1 MQLDANGFT
10 QSVTNPNSETTQL
23 VASSTGL
30 LQSLTDARQHA
41 HGFEYDDL
49 GRLELDTDPA
59 GGAATLSRSGTAD
72 DCTTLSTGMGRTY
85 GYLVERLGTGATRR
99 TDIDPAGLEDE
110 LLIRPDETRT
120 RTHPD
125 GTIVDTTKGP
135 DLATSG
141 TRFGMRAPVLT
152 ELKIRTPGGRLYKAT
167 HTRSA
172 TLADPTD
179 PLSLVGLRDT
189 TKVNDVFTSVREY
202 AHSGNDRT
210 ITETSAAGRHRYVTL
225 DEKGRVLSREL
236 EGFHAV
242 RFGYDPATGL
252 LRTIKQGTPGPE
264 GDERVYT
271 LDYDA
276 ALRLAS
282 ITNPALQS
290 VSFPSY
296 DGADRVLTQALPDAN
311 QVTFTYDAN
320 GNLETLTPPGRP
332 SHGFEYTPIDLEQE
346 CLPPPVPGVV
356 PKDTASD
363 YNPDR
368 PLDIVTRPD
377 GQYIDY
383 VYDNDIPGVATG
395 RLRKVTLPEGDL
407 IYEYVA
413 ATAPSGAGRLA
424 SITRPDGGKI
434 SYGYD
439 GFLPTD
445 ATWGCASPPCAA
457 DTVLGKVAHAHD
469 NNLRVSSETV
479 SDPTGLVFSDTVS
492 FGYDNDG
499 LLTSAGSLTITR
511 DAPPQ
516 KAGLIATTALGGAGG
531 VTDQRMYDSFGELKS
546 YSAVYGGATP
556 LLQITYDQRDGLGR
570 IVQKSESI
578 LGGVPDVYHYEY
590 DSVGR
595 LMKVTQGTVE
605 RNYDYDANGNRTVA
619 PNLAGIATYDEQD
632 RLTRYGPADHAYEYT
647 NNGDL
652 AARHVGG
659 STTTHAYD
667 AFGNLRTVHLSDG
680 RTVDYVIDGDNRRIG
695 KKVDGALVQ
704 AFLYSDQHRIVAE
717 LDGDGQL
724 VSRFVYG
731 ERPNVPE
738 YMVRDGVTYRIV
750 TDHLGSVR
758 LVVAVDGL
766 TPGDVAQRIDYDEFG
781 IAAEVSGAGFPPFG
795 FAGGTYDRDTRLVR
809 FGARDYDPETVRW
822 TAKDPTRFLGG
833 DANLFAYA
841 SGDPVN
847 KIDWTGQA
855 PIVATCVL
863 IPGCPAFVAGGAA
876 ITAFAIGKVIQGN
889 FGKPR
894 PPKCPDDGDDDGG
907 RFGWCNAAHTRCKI
921 AFRSYGDDMAK

>member
-1 MQLDANGFT
+1 M
-10 QSVTNPNSETTQL
+10 TNPNSETTQL

-30 LQSLTDARQHA
+30 LQSLTDARQQA

-49 GRLELDTDPA
+49 GRLELETDPA

-72 DCTTLSTGMGRTY
+72 DYTTLSTVMGRTY

-99 TDIDPAGLEDE
+99 TDIDPAGLEDV

-141 TRFGMRAPVLT
+141 TRFGMQAPVLS
-152 ELKIRTPGGRLYKAT
+152 ELEIRTPGGRLYKAT

-290 VSFPSY
+290 V
-296 DGADRVLTQALPDAN
+296 
-311 QVTFTYDAN
+311 
-320 GNLETLTPPGRP
+320 TPPGRP

-368 PLDIVTRPD
+368 QLDFVTRPD

-492 FGYDNDG
+492 FTSS
-499 LLTSAGSLTITR
+499 LTSLTATKSLKLAKVVA
-511 DAPPQ
+511 AP
-516 KAGLIATTALGGAGG
+516 
-531 VTDQRMYDSFGELKS
+531 S
-546 YSAVYGGATP
+546 
-556 LLQITYDQRDGLGR
+556 
-570 IVQKSESI
+570 
-578 LGGVPDVYHYEY
+578 VP
-590 DSVGR
+590 
-595 LMKVTQGTVE
+595 
-605 RNYDYDANGNRTVA
+605 AA
-619 PNLAGIATYDEQD
+619 
-632 RLTRYGPADHAYEYT
+632 
-647 NNGDL
+647 
-652 AARHVGG
+652 AAR
-659 STTTHAYD
+659 
-667 AFGNLRTVHLSDG
+667 
-680 RTVDYVIDGDNRRIG
+680 
-695 KKVDGALVQ
+695 
-704 AFLYSDQHRIVAE
+704 
-717 LDGDGQL
+717 
-724 VSRFVYG
+724 
-731 ERPNVPE
+731 
-738 YMVRDGVTYRIV
+738 
-750 TDHLGSVR
+750 
-758 LVVAVDGL
+758 
-766 TPGDVAQRIDYDEFG
+766 
-781 IAAEVSGAGFPPFG
+781 
-795 FAGGTYDRDTRLVR
+795 
-809 FGARDYDPETVRW
+809 
-822 TAKDPTRFLGG
+822 
-833 DANLFAYA
+833 
-841 SGDPVN
+841 
-847 KIDWTGQA
+847 
-855 PIVATCVL
+855 
-863 IPGCPAFVAGGAA
+863 
-876 ITAFAIGKVIQGN
+876 
-889 FGKPR
+889 
-894 PPKCPDDGDDDGG
+894 
-907 RFGWCNAAHTRCKI
+907 
-921 AFRSYGDDMAK
+921 